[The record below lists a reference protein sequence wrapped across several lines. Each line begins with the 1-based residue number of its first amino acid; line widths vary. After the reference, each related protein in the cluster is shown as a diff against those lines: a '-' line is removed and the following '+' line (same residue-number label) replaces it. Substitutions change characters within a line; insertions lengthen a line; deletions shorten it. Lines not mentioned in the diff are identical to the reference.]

1 MGIVEIIQLA
11 IILAVSIG
19 LHEYAHAYTSN
30 KLGDPTPKL
39 QGRLTPNPLRHID
52 PIGFLMIFLIH
63 FGRGKPVQINPMY
76 YKHPLKGELLVSLAG
91 PATNLALAIAG
102 ILIMLIY
109 AKITGVTA
117 SEMINMPNM
126 VITFRALFAQ
136 INIALAIF
144 NILPIYPLDGYRLI
158 KIIRPQWGFRMEKN
172 GMIITIVF
180 LFLLIGPGS
189 NVFISIISNT
199 TDFIFRIFF
208 TIFGQTFY

>member
-1 MGIVEIIQLA
+1 
-11 IILAVSIG
+11 
-19 LHEYAHAYTSN
+19 
-30 KLGDPTPKL
+30 
-39 QGRLTPNPLRHID
+39 
-52 PIGFLMIFLIH
+52 MIFLIH

-117 SEMINMPNM
+117 LEMINMPNM

-144 NILPIYPLDGYRLI
+144 NLIPIYPLDGYRLV
-158 KIIRPQWGFRMEKN
+158 KIIKPEAGFRMEKN

-180 LFLLIGPGS
+180 LFLL
-189 NVFISIISNT
+189 V
-199 TDFIFRIFF
+199 
-208 TIFGQTFY
+208 

>member
-1 MGIVEIIQLA
+1 
-11 IILAVSIG
+11 
-19 LHEYAHAYTSN
+19 
-30 KLGDPTPKL
+30 
-39 QGRLTPNPLRHID
+39 
-52 PIGFLMIFLIH
+52 
-63 FGRGKPVQINPMY
+63 MY

-158 KIIRPQWGFRMEKN
+158 KIIKN
-172 GMIITIVF
+172 P
-180 LFLLIGPGS
+180 IG
-189 NVFISIISNT
+189 SI
-199 TDFIFRIFF
+199 
-208 TIFGQTFY
+208 

>member
-1 MGIVEIIQLA
+1 MWIAEIIQLA

-19 LHEYAHAYTSN
+19 LHEYAHAYASHR
-30 KLGDPTPKL
+30 LWDPTPKL
-39 QGRLTPNPLRHID
+39 QNRLTPNPLRHID
-52 PIGFLMIFLIH
+52 PIGFLMIFLVH
-63 FGRGKPVQINPMY
+63 FWRGKPVQINPMY

-109 AKITGVTA
+109 AKITGMTA
-117 SEMINMPNM
+117 MEMFTMSDM
-126 VITFRALFAQ
+126 VIVFRGLFAQ

-144 NILPIYPLDGYRLI
+144 NLIPVYPLDGYRLV
-158 KIIRPQWGFRMEKN
+158 KIIKPQRGFWMEKN
-172 GMIITIVF
+172 GMIITVVF
-180 LFLLIGPGS
+180 LFLLVGPLSGAFS
-189 NVFISIISNT
+189 WAISST